1 MSAPEFLRLPRVKRI
16 RLWLYRVII
25 PASIVVFGLWFW
37 VSQPLWS
44 EGSRATQQVNPDELR
59 RHVQTLSVDFA
70 PRSHISPNLKASAD
84 YIAAEFGKTKAKV
97 ERQTFTVDGKT
108 FENVVAKFGSGN
120 GKLIVV
126 GAHYDGCSSTPGAD
140 DNASGVAGLIELAKL
155 LDAENH
161 QNVELVAYSLE
172 EPPFFR
178 TESMGSFFHA
188 KGLSESKPAVKG
200 VIILEMIGYF
210 SDKPDSQNYPIKL
223 LKLFYPSAGDFIA
236 LVGRWDQVGYMRA
249 LKGPMKGA
257 TDLPVY
263 SVSAPAF
270 LPGVDFSDHLNYWR
284 YGYNA
289 VMVTDTAFYRN
300 PNYHDPADTWDTLD
314 YEKMAKVVL
323 GTYTMIQNSLRDY

>member
-1 MSAPEFLRLPRVKRI
+1 MA
-16 RLWLYRVII
+16 LWGDFPISLAVL
-25 PASIVVFGLWFW
+25 VLWFW
-37 VSQPLWS
+37 VTQPIWIA
-44 EGSRATQQVNPDELR
+44 GPRATQHVSPDDLR
-59 RHVQTLSVDFA
+59 KHVQVLSVDLA
-70 PRSHISPNLKASAD
+70 PRSYISPNLKASAD
-84 YIAAEFGKTKAKV
+84 YIAGEFRKTKARV

-108 FENVVAKFGSGN
+108 FENVVAKFGSGD
-120 GKLIVV
+120 GELIVV

-178 TESMGSFFHA
+178 TEQMGSYFHA
-188 KGLSESKPAVKG
+188 KELSERKASVKG
-200 VIILEMIGYF
+200 VVILEMIGYF
-210 SDKPDSQNYPIKL
+210 SEQPDSQNYPIKL
-223 LKLFYPSAGDFIA
+223 LRLFYPSVGDYIA

-249 LKGPMKGA
+249 LKGQMKGA

-284 YGYNA
+284 HGYKA

-300 PNYHDPADTWDTLD
+300 PNYHDPADTWDSLD
-314 YEKMAKVVL
+314 YEKMGKVIL
-323 GTYTMIQNSLRDY
+323 GTYAMIQNSLRD